1 MQIQITIDL
10 AKISLTD
17 LTAINDII
25 LASGGKSGITALEKP
40 AFDKKTGQQFG
51 SITLNAEIASAIK
64 ILQYLNDRAEAQS

>member
-1 MQIQITIDL
+1 MQIQLTIDL
-10 AKISLTD
+10 ANINLTD
-17 LTAINDII
+17 LTAINQII

-40 AFDKKTGQQFG
+40 AFDKKAGQQFG